1 MLLFTLL
8 CGSSAWFHDS
18 LGSFAK
24 PDPSSWVILVS
35 TSFGW
40 DEPEIDMCEAYQGV
54 RLLGV
59 PQNRII
65 VMDDVGRSSQNPHRR
80 LSDSCGV
87 EKDFAGDDVT
97 AETILGVLTGDRY
110 RTDGGK
116 VLQSTSE
123 DGVFLYI
130 TGQAYQD
137 LLPFPRAYL
146 SSDQLMHALD
156 LMHTKRMFRRLHL
169 FLDVGSPL
177 FVPENLVQNLPANV
191 FVQTRTREGVRLC
204 PHDLINGIP
213 ITCLCKEGS
222 KDRSE
227 EEFEHLVH
235 IRDIP
240 LHLAYYRYLRAEPG
254 DSESRYSLAKKLLDV
269 MERRILIDS
278 LREALESFL
287 VSLHVDKDKHK
298 PTHFNACFRQLDSLL
313 QKCIGLDAY
322 SSTLLHLFNHLCQQD
337 EFTHDLWSDV
347 VQSVHQRLIS
357 VCF

>member
-40 DEPEIDMCEAYQGV
+40 DEPEIDICEAYQGV

-65 VMDDVGRSSQNPHRR
+65 VMDDVGRSSQNTHPGR

-116 VLQSTSE
+116 VLQSTSD

-137 LLPFPRAYL
+137 LLAFPHGSYL
-146 SSDQLMHALD
+146 SSDQLMHAFD
-156 LMHTKRMFRRLHL
+156 VMNTRRMFRRLHL
-169 FLDVGSPL
+169 FLDVGSSF
-177 FVPENLVQNLPANV
+177 FVLEIPQNLPANV
-191 FVQTRTREGVRLC
+191 FVETRMRERVPLC

-213 ITCLCKEGS
+213 MTCLCKGS
-222 KDRSE
+222 KD
-227 EEFEHLVH
+227 EFEHLVH
-235 IRDIP
+235 VRDVP
-240 LHLAYYRYLRAEPG
+240 LHLAYYRYLRADPG
-254 DSESRYSLAKKLLDV
+254 DSESRYNLAKKLLD
-269 MERRILIDS
+269 MIERRILIDS

-287 VSLHVDKDKHK
+287 VSLHVDKDKHR